1 MKKILLL
8 VIVLLL
14 HTNCTAQNVYP
25 LNTSTSTLKL
35 PLDSY
40 IKDLGNEFAPYVGT
54 WKAIHN
60 GNTITLDIKKQ
71 VRVSTKYFD
80 KSFFRDLLFISY
92 EVRDI
97 NGRLLES
104 TLGKGFTID
113 SKNKI
118 EGLTIDRE
126 LSRVNCIYYGKQC
139 SLGNGFVYLK
149 KQGNNQLL
157 WSYYPQ
163 AILVTSQNEK
173 ECKGEIY
180 LPEGENIVFTRQ

>member
-25 LNTSTSTLKL
+25 LNTSVIDIPKG
-35 PLDSY
+35 SY
-40 IKDLGNEFAPYVGT
+40 MKDLNNELNPYVGR
-54 WKAIHN
+54 WKTVYN
-60 GNTITLDIKKQ
+60 GKEITLTATKEYRIPFLEYYYQDMIIVRYEIK
-71 VRVSTKYFD
+71 
-80 KSFFRDLLFISY
+80 
-92 EVRDI
+92 DI
-97 NGRLLES
+97 NGKILES
-104 TLGKGFTID
+104 TLETPLNGKRLMISGFTIEE
-113 SKNKI
+113 NTGRLI
-118 EGLTIDRE
+118 
-126 LSRVNCIYYGKQC
+126 CIYYGKQC